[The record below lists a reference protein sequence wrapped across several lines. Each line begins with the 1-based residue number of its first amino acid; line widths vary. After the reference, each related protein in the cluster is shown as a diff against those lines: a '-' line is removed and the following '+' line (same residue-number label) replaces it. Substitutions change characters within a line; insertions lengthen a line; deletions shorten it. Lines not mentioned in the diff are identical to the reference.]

1 MNNKIVKGKMI
12 LVNDFSLE
20 FPDSWN
26 YNEIESY
33 IIEHIN
39 SIRNNEEEIV
49 IKFEDIKIINDNK
62 EEKKNELD

>member
-12 LVNDFSLE
+12 LVNEFSIE

-39 SIRNNEEEIV
+39 SIRNTEEEVIV
-49 IKFEDIKIINDNK
+49 KIENIESIDEVEEDECN
-62 EEKKNELD
+62 